1 MAAVM
6 EKLKKWMNKDNVV
19 GYTFAA
25 PFIIG
30 FLLIT
35 VIPMMLSIYYS
46 FTDYRLGNPA
56 NWIGFDN
63 YIRMFQDE
71 RFINSIKVTFIF
83 VLISVPVRLVF
94 GLLIAYLLTREIKG
108 TTFFRSLY
116 YIPSLIGG
124 SISVALVWKEL
135 FSRNGLINLLL
146 ERLGVGP
153 LAWFGDQRLVMIPL
167 VLMSAWQ
174 FGSAMII
181 FAAGIKEIPASYYE
195 AAKIDGANRLHLFF
209 KITLPLL
216 SPIILYNLVMQTIAG
231 FMTFTQ
237 AFIITQGGP
246 NDATNFYAL
255 YVYNQAFSFN
265 SMGYASAISWVMLL
279 IMGAV
284 TFLIFKSSKKW
295 VVV

>member
-1 MAAVM
+1 MKK
-6 EKLKKWMNKDNVV
+6 EKLKRFLDQDNVV
-19 GYTFAA
+19 GYVFAS
-25 PFIIG
+25 PFILG

-35 VIPMMLSIYYS
+35 VIPMILSLYYS
-46 FTDYRLGNPA
+46 FTDYRLVNPVS
-56 NWIGFDN
+56 WIGLDN
-63 YIRMFQDE
+63 YIKMLSDA
-71 RFINSIKVTFIF
+71 RFLNSIRVTFLYVF
-83 VLISVPVRLVF
+83 ASVPVKLIF
-94 GLLIAYLLTREIKG
+94 GLLIAYLLTRNIKG

-116 YIPSLIGG
+116 YVPSLIGG
-124 SISVALVWKEL
+124 SISIALVWREL
-135 FSRNGLINLLL
+135 FSKNGLVNIFL
-146 ERLGVGP
+146 ERLGAP
-153 LAWFGDQRLVMIPL
+153 ALSWFSDQKLVMIPL

-181 FAAGIKEIPASYYE
+181 FAAGIKEIPGSYYE
-195 AAKIDGANRLHLFF
+195 AAEIDGANKWQTFY

-216 SPIILYNLVMQTIAG
+216 SPIILYNLVMQTIAA

-265 SMGYASAISWVMLL
+265 SMGYASAISWIMLL

>member
-1 MAAVM
+1 MM
-6 EKLKKWMNKDNVV
+6 EKLKKWLNKDTVV

-35 VIPMMLSIYYS
+35 VIPMVLSIYYS

-71 RFINSIKVTFIF
+71 RFINSIRVTFIF

-94 GLLIAYLLTREIKG
+94 GLLVAYLLTREIKG
-108 TTFFRSLY
+108 TTFFHSLY

-135 FSRNGLINLLL
+135 FSRRGLVNLLL
-146 ERLGVGP
+146 ERIGVEP
-153 LAWFGDQRLVMIPL
+153 FAWFGDQRLVMIPL

-195 AAKIDGANRLHLFF
+195 AAKIDGANKFHLFF

-237 AFIITQGGP
+237 AYIITQGGP

>member
-1 MAAVM
+1 M

-83 VLISVPVRLVF
+83 VLISVPVRLIF

-146 ERLGVGP
+146 ERLGVEP

>member
-1 MAAVM
+1 M
-6 EKLKKWMNKDNVV
+6 EKLKKWMNKDTVV

-35 VIPMMLSIYYS
+35 VIPMLLSIYYS

-71 RFINSIKVTFIF
+71 RFINSIRVTFIF

-94 GLLIAYLLTREIKG
+94 GLLVAYLLTREIKG

-135 FSRNGLINLLL
+135 FSRRGLINLLL
-146 ERLGVGP
+146 ERIGVEP

-195 AAKIDGANRLHLFF
+195 AAKIDGANKFHLFF

-237 AFIITQGGP
+237 AYIITQGGP

>member
-1 MAAVM
+1 M

-83 VLISVPVRLVF
+83 VLISVPVRLIF

-146 ERLGVGP
+146 ERLGVEP

-295 VVV
+295 GVV

>member
-1 MAAVM
+1 MAVPKTPA
-6 EKLKKWMNKDNVV
+6 
-19 GYTFAA
+19 
-25 PFIIG
+25 
-30 FLLIT
+30 
-35 VIPMMLSIYYS
+35 LS
-46 FTDYRLGNPA
+46 
-56 NWIGFDN
+56 W
-63 YIRMFQDE
+63 
-71 RFINSIKVTFIF
+71 
-83 VLISVPVRLVF
+83 
-94 GLLIAYLLTREIKG
+94 
-108 TTFFRSLY
+108 
-116 YIPSLIGG
+116 
-124 SISVALVWKEL
+124 
-135 FSRNGLINLLL
+135 FS
-146 ERLGVGP
+146 
-153 LAWFGDQRLVMIPL
+153 DQKLVMIPL

-181 FAAGIKEIPASYYE
+181 FAAGIKEIPGSYYE
-195 AAKIDGANRLHLFF
+195 AAEIDGANKWQTFY

-216 SPIILYNLVMQTIAG
+216 SPIILYNLVMQTIAA

-265 SMGYASAISWVMLL
+265 SMGYASAISWIMLL

>member
-1 MAAVM
+1 M

>member
-1 MAAVM
+1 VAAVM

-83 VLISVPVRLVF
+83 VLISVPVRLIF

-116 YIPSLIGG
+116 YIPSLIGAV
-124 SISVALVWKEL
+124 SSVALVWKEL

-146 ERLGVGP
+146 ERLGVEP

-237 AFIITQGGP
+237 AFKSSHKAVQMMQRIFTHFMFTIKRSP
-246 NDATNFYAL
+246 
-255 YVYNQAFSFN
+255 SIP
-265 SMGYASAISWVMLL
+265 MGYASAISW
-279 IMGAV
+279 
-284 TFLIFKSSKKW
+284 
-295 VVV
+295 